1 MDSAPSPAPA
11 TSAQNSA
18 PVPLSAQPVQRSS
31 GRGFRFLQS
40 REMGVLIALVVL
52 LLIMGIYSPYFWKTN
67 NIFNVLRGMST
78 IGIMAIG
85 QTMIIITGGIDLS
98 VGSVLAASAMVTA
111 RLMYTETMS
120 PWLSVF
126 VGLLFGTF
134 LGSIN
139 GFVITRIKVNPFI
152 ATLGMLSIARGL
164 TYLLASGLKG
174 TVASNVPMR
183 DDAVNFMGGGYVG
196 PVPFPVILMVAL
208 VIFFS
213 LFLRYT
219 VLGRQIYAVGSNET
233 AARLSGV
240 PVNLVKMFVYMLMG
254 ALAALSGIMTA
265 GLLET
270 SATNAGVGSELDV
283 IAAVVIG
290 GASLSG
296 GEGTIIGSIIGAAI
310 MAVLKNAFVLLKLP
324 ISAQTIAI
332 GVVIIL
338 AVSIDQLRRRRA

>member
-1 MDSAPSPAPA
+1 MDSAPAPASA
-11 TSAQNSA
+11 TSAPAA
-18 PVPLSAQPVQRSS
+18 PLVGSPRA
-31 GRGFRFLQS
+31 GRNLRIFQS
-40 REMGVLIALVVL
+40 REMGVLVA
-52 LLIMGIYSPYFWKTN
+52 LLILLVAMYFLSPYFWKTD

-85 QTMIIITGGIDLS
+85 QTMIIVTGGIDLS
-98 VGSVLAASAMVTA
+98 VGSVLAASATMTA
-111 RLMYTETMS
+111 RLMYTETAS
-120 PWLSVF
+120 PWMAVL
-126 VGLLFGTF
+126 VGLAFGTA
-134 LGSIN
+134 LGAVN
-139 GFVITRIKVNPFI
+139 GLIITRVRVNPFI

-164 TYLLASGLKG
+164 TYLLASGLRG

-183 DDAVNFMGGGYVG
+183 DEAVNFLGGGYVG
-196 PVPFPVILMVAL
+196 PVPFPVILMVVL
-208 VIFFS
+208 VVLFS

-219 VLGRQIYAVGSNET
+219 VLGRQIYAVGSNES

-240 PVNLVKMFVYMLMG
+240 PVNFVKLFVYMLMG
-254 ALAALSGIMTA
+254 TLAALSGIMTA

-270 SATNAGVGSELDV
+270 AATNAGVGSELDV

-310 MAVLKNAFVLLKLP
+310 MAVLRNAFVLLRLP
-324 ISAQTIAI
+324 IYMQTIAI

-338 AVSIDQLRRRRA
+338 AVSIDQLRRRNR